1 MHRWSVSS
9 RASPETDVVIV
20 GAGVAGLAAGA
31 RLFTAGLRVT
41 ILEARDRIGGRILT
55 AVAPDVPVAIE
66 LGAEFMHAR
75 FDAGRLAVEDVPE
88 ERKMGKVL
96 ERFLRDVEKH
106 RDAGSVG
113 ERIERFD
120 RFEATAD
127 DRALVRAYVE
137 GFHAANPERFSPRAF
152 LEEESSS
159 RDVMARIPAG
169 YVGIAQHLDRGLV
182 RHGVVVRLIHHG
194 PKGVRL
200 ETSAGDVEA
209 RAVIVTVPLPILQEL
224 VFDPPLPR
232 HTEAARSLAMGNV
245 ARVVLQFDQRRWP
258 EELGF
263 FHALEM
269 PFPTFWTSR
278 PRESG
283 LIVAWAGGPAA
294 DRLLTED
301 RGRRV
306 EHALASLERALG
318 ERARVGSI
326 AAHLVD
332 AHHHDWRADPFARGA
347 YSWVPTGAEDAK
359 HVLANGYEDTIFFA
373 GEAVHVGAGTGTVHG
388 AIESGERAA
397 RKISSSAA

>member
-1 MHRWSVSS
+1 VSS
-9 RASPETDVVIV
+9 PASGESDVAIV

-31 RLFTAGLRVT
+31 QLVTAGLRVT

-75 FDAGRLAVEDVPE
+75 FDTGRLAVEDVPE

-96 ERFLRDVEKH
+96 ERFLRDVQEH
-106 RDAGSVG
+106 QDAASVG

-120 RFEATAD
+120 GSKD

-152 LEEESSS
+152 VEEESSS

-169 YVGIAQHLDRGLV
+169 YAGIAQHLDRGLV
-182 RHGVVVRLIHHG
+182 RTGVVVRAIHHG

-209 RAVIVTVPLPILQEL
+209 RAAIVTVPLPILQEM

-245 ARVVLQFDQRRWP
+245 ARVVLQFDRRRWP
-258 EELGF
+258 EDLGF
-263 FHALEM
+263 LHALDM
-269 PFPTFWTSR
+269 PFPTFWTTR

-283 LIVAWAGGPAA
+283 LIVCWAGGPAA
-294 DRLLTED
+294 DRLLAED

-306 EHALASLERALG
+306 EHAVASFERALG
-318 ERARVGSI
+318 ERALGESI
-326 AAHLVD
+326 SAHLVD
-332 AHHHDWRADPFARGA
+332 AHHHDWHADPFARGA

-359 HVLANGYEDTIFFA
+359 KILSEGHENRIFFA
-373 GEAVHVGAGTGTVHG
+373 GEAVHLGAGTGTVHG

-397 RKISSSAA
+397 RAVSSSRA